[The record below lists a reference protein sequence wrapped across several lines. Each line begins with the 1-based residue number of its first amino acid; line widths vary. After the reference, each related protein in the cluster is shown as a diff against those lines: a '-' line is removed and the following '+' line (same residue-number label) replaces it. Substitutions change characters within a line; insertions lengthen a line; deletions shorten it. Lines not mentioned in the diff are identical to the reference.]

1 MAAMLVTALGAA
13 IACTTVGQWSFLVRH
28 NSIQQIQELP
38 VDSVVH
44 LVGVVIDADEAGGKY
59 WIEDKTGALPIGLNP
74 GWPGIHVG
82 ETISVEAKKLAGI
95 EDSKVPTSI
104 DLGHSGGHSP
114 LKAQRPSVAPSKS
127 FDKSSGSGP
136 AIRPGPA
143 GLGDNN
149 QKGRLSITDA
159 APEVKLDVI
168 NFERNYLHWV
178 TVALLIVMALMVW
191 LLILIRR
198 IRLQAEAL
206 NKASETTH
214 AITDLSTE
222 VQRVTQEA
230 SFNTEISVQSVPEV
244 APLAD
249 GFNVMLAELQR
260 RDRARRDAESRLQHM
275 ALVDELTGLPNRRLL
290 SDRLSQCLARARR
303 DQRMIALLCVD
314 LDGFKL
320 VNDSFG
326 HTTGDAL
333 LAQVA
338 QRLKARFRQS
348 DTLARI
354 GGDEFALV
362 LDHIES
368 RDAAQNAAESLQ
380 DLLKPPFQ
388 INGQTVRASACIGIA
403 IFPDGNES
411 GQLLQQADCAMFA
424 AKRSGKSSIVHFGDD
439 LGSAA
444 RERLTLE
451 GELQDALAK
460 GEISVHYQPEFD
472 LGTFSIVRFE
482 ALARWTHPRLGQIVP
497 LSFIPIA
504 EESGLILPLGAHI
517 MERACTHAATWQEI
531 ARRPVQAAVNVSSVQ
546 FARDS
551 FFEEVAD
558 VLHRT
563 GLQPNLLQIEI
574 TESAT
579 VSGVER
585 TAETMRRL
593 KRMGVSV
600 AVDDFGTGYSC
611 LSYLPK
617 LPFDAL
623 KLDRSFLHELMVRRE
638 TKDFVRS
645 ILTMASNLQMK
656 VIVEGIEKREQLN
669 LVKTLGIN
677 EAQGYLLGRASPDPE
692 GVLRQRRNDPGPAM
706 EEHVKATEAEHVV

>member
-13 IACTTVGQWSFLVRH
+13 IGCTTLGQWSFLVRH
-28 NSIQQIQELP
+28 NSIEQVRELP
-38 VDSVVH
+38 VDSIVH
-44 LVGVVIDADEAGGKY
+44 LVVVVIYADEPRGQF
-59 WIEDKTGALPIGLNP
+59 WIEDKTGALPIALSPAQNP

-82 ETISVEAKKLAGI
+82 DTMSIEARKQSNIHPAGAPRSI
-95 EDSKVPTSI
+95 E
-104 DLGHSGGHSP
+104 LGHSAGPSALP
-114 LKAQRPSVAPSKS
+114 SQRTSASAARIESNRV
-127 FDKSSGSGP
+127 
-136 AIRPGPA
+136 PG
-143 GLGDNN
+143 
-149 QKGRLSITDA
+149 LSITDA
-159 APEVKLDVI
+159 APEVKLEVVKY
-168 NFERNYLHWV
+168 ERNYLHWL
-178 TVALLIVMALMVW
+178 TVALLAVMSLMLW
-191 LLILIRR
+191 LLLLIRR
-198 IRLQAEAL
+198 IRLQAKAL
-206 NKASETTH
+206 SKASETTH

-230 SFNTEISVQSVPEV
+230 NFNAEISVRGVAEV
-244 APLAD
+244 APLAE
-249 GFNVMLAELQR
+249 GFNAMLAELQK
-260 RDRARRDAESRLQHM
+260 RDRARREAESRLQHM

-314 LDGFKL
+314 VDGFKL

-326 HTTGDAL
+326 HSTGDAL

-354 GGDEFALV
+354 GGDEFALI
-362 LDHIES
+362 LDHVES
-368 RDAAQNAAESLQ
+368 RDDAQRGAESLQ

-388 INGQTVRASACIGIA
+388 INGQTVRVSACIGIA
-403 IFPDGNES
+403 IFPDGNE
-411 GQLLQQADCAMFA
+411 GAQLLQQADCAMFA
-424 AKRSGKSSIVHFGDD
+424 AKRSGKGSVVHFGDD

-460 GEISVHYQPEFD
+460 GEISVHYQPEFE
-472 LGTFSIVRFE
+472 LGNYSIVRFE

-517 MERACTHAATWQEI
+517 MERACTHAATWQDI

-638 TKDFVRS
+638 TKDFVHS
-645 ILTMASNLQMK
+645 ILTMANNLRMK
-656 VIVEGIEKREQLN
+656 VIVEGIEKREQLS
-669 LVKTLGIN
+669 LVKTMGIN
-677 EAQGYLLGRASPDPE
+677 EAQGFLLGRASADPV
-692 GVLRQRRNDPGPAM
+692 GVLRGNEAAAPRENRVSEM
-706 EEHVKATEAEHVV
+706 ETEPVL

>member
-1 MAAMLVTALGAA
+1 MERSGATGIRMAAMLVTALGAA
-13 IACTTVGQWSFLVRH
+13 IACTTLGQWSFLVRH
-28 NSIQQIQELP
+28 NSIGQLQELP
-38 VDSVVH
+38 VDSIVH
-44 LVGVVIDADEAGGKY
+44 LVGVVIYADEAGGQF
-59 WIEDKTGALPIGLNP
+59 WIEDNTGAVPVGLSP

-82 ETISVEAKKLAGI
+82 ETISVEARKQTNTRPSGA
-95 EDSKVPTSI
+95 SRSI
-104 DLGHSGGHSP
+104 DLGHSGGQSALSP
-114 LKAQRPSVAPSKS
+114 QRPSASAKN
-127 FDKSSGSGP
+127 SSESNR
-136 AIRPGPA
+136 AA
-143 GLGDNN
+143 GL
-149 QKGRLSITDA
+149 SFTDS
-159 APEVKLDVI
+159 APEVQLNVVK
-168 NFERNYLHWV
+168 FERSYLHWL
-178 TVALLIVMALMVW
+178 TVAILAVMSVMLW
-191 LLILIRR
+191 LLVLIRR
-198 IRLQAEAL
+198 IRMQAKAL
-206 NKASETTH
+206 SKASETTH
-214 AITDLSTE
+214 AISDLSTA
-222 VQRVTQEA
+222 VQRVTQDA
-230 SFNTEISVQSVPEV
+230 NFNVEISVRSVAEV

-249 GFNVMLAELQR
+249 GFNAMLAELQK

-303 DQRMIALLCVD
+303 DQRMVALLCVD

-326 HTTGDAL
+326 HATGDAL

-354 GGDEFALV
+354 GGDEFAII
-362 LDHIES
+362 LDHVES
-368 RDAAQNAAESLQ
+368 RDDAQRAAEALQ

-388 INGQTVRASACIGIA
+388 IVGQTVRVSACIGIA

-411 GQLLQQADCAMFA
+411 AQLLQQADCAMFA
-424 AKRSGKSSIVHFGDD
+424 AKRSGKNSIVHFGDD

-460 GEISVHYQPEFD
+460 GEISVHYQPEFN
-472 LGTFSIVRFE
+472 LGNYSIVRFE

-517 MERACTHAATWQEI
+517 MERACTHAATWQDI

-623 KLDRSFLHELMVRRE
+623 KLDRSFLHELMIRRE

-645 ILTMASNLQMK
+645 ILTMANNLQMK
-656 VIVEGIEKREQLN
+656 VIVEGIEKKEQLK

-677 EAQGYLLGRASPDPE
+677 EAQGFLLGRASADPE
-692 GVLRQRRNDPGPAM
+692 SVLRQPQADPEQVQ
-706 EEHVKATEAEHVV
+706 EERVKDLETEAVL